1 MRTATALTALAAA
14 LLLLTGCGGPPAQP
28 GADPGAEPG
37 ASGDPVATAPTPLL
51 DLDCAGLADR
61 AVLDAAFSP
70 ATVQQQLAF
79 EGSGGY
85 YPLSQHGLAQA
96 GALRCEFSDL
106 GAEGPERYALLSVLP
121 DAEAPWQ
128 RLLPEIAL
136 FQPQTPGYG
145 DDARQDCFSGDYV
158 SCRIDVLVGDRWL
171 SAVLG
176 GLTSADAAGPL
187 IESVVAAI
195 AAAAP
200 IAAAW
205 SADSTAPASCDALL
219 TAADVEAAL
228 GVALQPWE
236 RAAPTQPVLYHAGF
250 EAAGGLFCSWRNDF
264 SAASAMTAEAAVLPG
279 GAWAWAEYWAI
290 TPSDRVDREQVP
302 GLGDEAWAGC
312 TGDVVCWVS
321 VRVGEDWLDVSVND
335 ESVPDEREA
344 AIELARLI
352 VPNL

>member
-1 MRTATALTALAAA
+1 MRTALTVAALAAV
-14 LLLLTGCGGPPAQP
+14 LLLTGCGGAPAE
-28 GADPGAEPG
+28 PGAEPG
-37 ASGDPVATAPTPLL
+37 AEPSASGAALASPPAPLL

-61 AVLDAAFSP
+61 AALDAAFSP
-70 ATVQQQLAF
+70 STVQQQLAF

-85 YPLSQHGLAQA
+85 YPLAQHGLSQA

-106 GAEGPERYALLSVLP
+106 GAEGPERYALFSVLP
-121 DAEAPWQ
+121 DAAAAWQ
-128 RLLPEIAL
+128 RLLPELEL

-145 DDARQDCFSGDYV
+145 DDARQDCFSGDYI
-158 SCRIDVLVGDRWL
+158 SCRIDVLIGDRWL

-187 IESVVAAI
+187 IEPAVAAS

-200 IAAAW
+200 VAPVWAADA
-205 SADSTAPASCDALL
+205 TAPASCDALL
-219 TAADVEAAL
+219 PAADLEAAL
-228 GVALQPWE
+228 GIALQPWE
-236 RAAPTQPVLYHAGF
+236 RPAPTQPVLYHAGF

-264 SAASAMTAEAAVLPG
+264 SVASALTVEAAVLPG

-290 TPSDRVDREQVP
+290 APSSRIDREQVS

-312 TGDVVCWVS
+312 TGDQVCWVS

-344 AIELARLI
+344 AIELMQLVLASLD
-352 VPNL
+352 